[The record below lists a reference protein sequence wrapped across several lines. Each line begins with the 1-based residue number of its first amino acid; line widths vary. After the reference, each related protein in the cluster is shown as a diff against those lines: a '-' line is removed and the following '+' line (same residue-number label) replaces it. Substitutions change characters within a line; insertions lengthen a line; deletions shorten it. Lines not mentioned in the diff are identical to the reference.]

1 MQNSDMRRVRRPNI
15 FQILFG
21 TLKFAAF
28 WIGVVIQVPI
38 IFLLPRG
45 RASVWF
51 MRVFMKILLMLAGIR
66 VRVHGKLSSHRP
78 LLVVS
83 NHISLFE
90 IATFPVAFGGSFVA
104 KADVRNWPLVGWISE
119 KFGVVFV
126 DRRPSHALEALK
138 IVQERVKNVKYPM
151 FLFPEGTTTNGAYV
165 KPFKSTL
172 FNFVEN
178 SDVVVQPMAVHYRFR
193 DGTPISDADLAN
205 HYAYFD
211 NKKIDMGPRAARER
225 SAFMQVFHI
234 MILGG
239 FRVEITVMPPPA
251 TAGMDRKQIAETLQK
266 MVSDKY
272 MELKDKKTK
281 NK

>member
-1 MQNSDMRRVRRPNI
+1 MARSKSQRIAHPNV
-15 FQILFG
+15 FQIAFG
-21 TLKFAAF
+21 TLKFIAF

-38 IFLLPRG
+38 VFLLSRG
-45 RASVWF
+45 RVSVWY
-51 MRVFMKILLMLAGIR
+51 MRVFMKILLLLAGIR
-66 VRVHGKLSSHRP
+66 VRIHGTLSTHRP
-78 LLVVS
+78 LLVVC
-83 NHISLFE
+83 NHLSLFE

-104 KADVRNWPLVGWISE
+104 KADIRRWPLVGWMSE

-126 DRRPSHALEALK
+126 DRRPSHALEALRT
-138 IVQERVKNVKYPM
+138 VQERVKHVDYPM

-178 SDVVVQPMAVHYRFR
+178 SDVAVQPMVVNYRFR
-193 DGTPISDADLAN
+193 DGTPISDDDLAN

-234 MILGG
+234 MIVGG
-239 FRVEITVMPPPA
+239 FRVEITVMPTLT
-251 TAGMDRKQIAETLQK
+251 TAGLNRKQIAEQLQET
-266 MVSDKY
+266 VATKY
-272 MELKDKKTK
+272 MELKDKKTEK
-281 NK
+281 

>member
-1 MQNSDMRRVRRPNI
+1 MPTSNMRRVRRPNI
-15 FQILFG
+15 FQVLFG
-21 TLKFAAF
+21 TLKFIAF
-28 WIGVVIQVPI
+28 WVGVVIQVPI

-51 MRVFMKILLMLAGIR
+51 MRVFMRILLFLAGIR
-66 VRVHGKLSSHRP
+66 VTVHGKLSLHRP
-78 LLVVS
+78 LLVVC
-83 NHISLFE
+83 NHMSLFE

-126 DRRPSHALEALK
+126 DRRPSHALEALTV
-138 IVQERVKNVKYPM
+138 VQERVKTVKYPM

-178 SDVVVQPMAVHYRFR
+178 SDVAVQPMAVHYRFR

-225 SAFMQVFHI
+225 SAFMQVFHV

-239 FRVEITVMPPPA
+239 FRVEITVMPPPPL
-251 TAGMDRKQIAETLQK
+251 AGQDRKQIAETLHK

-272 MELKDKKTK
+272 MELKDKKTEK
-281 NK
+281 